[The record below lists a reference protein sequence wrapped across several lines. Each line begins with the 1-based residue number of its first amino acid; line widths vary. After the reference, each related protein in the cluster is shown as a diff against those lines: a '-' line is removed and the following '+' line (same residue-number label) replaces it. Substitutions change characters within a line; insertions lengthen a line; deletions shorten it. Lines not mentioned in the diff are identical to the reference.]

1 MSDKVKFL
9 LNQAIEKFQ
18 CGDYEQSQTLLSI
31 ALKINPKNF
40 NALFLS
46 GVVKGIQ
53 NNHSEALGFFQKALK
68 IDPSSSLTHLNMGKA
83 LSELNRDRDAI
94 KSYKQSSLI
103 DPGNAEVW
111 LGYGKS
117 LQKLDDFN
125 GAIDKYDTALDINGN
140 YPEALANKA
149 LLLHYLDRSN
159 EALEYFSKALRINE
173 NIPEIWANAGN
184 TFSDIKDFEN
194 ALICYKKAL
203 SISPSIDY
211 LLGDYLYAKM
221 QVADWT
227 ELKNIQIECINNV
240 AQEKKVITPFQFLA
254 VEDDPALQKICA
266 QTFVAGK
273 YENSLK
279 PNLYKSKTKDHP
291 KLKIGYLSPDFRN
304 HPVSH
309 LLAEVLESHNSDKY
323 EIYGIYVGV
332 KTNDSM
338 HERLKTSFDY
348 FLDCGKLS
356 DTEISSRLK
365 ALDLNILVD
374 LAGHTSKSRLGVFK
388 DRVAPIQISYLGY
401 PGTTGANFIDYIIAD
416 ATIIPRESSEHYSEK
431 PIYLP
436 HCFQANDSGRQISQ
450 RNITREEFN
459 IPPDVFVF
467 CCFNNI
473 YKLNPNIFDIWSQIL
488 YQVPNSVL
496 WLSSTN
502 NIVQVNLKN
511 EMRNRGISECRIIFC
526 PRAEYSNYLSSY
538 RLADL
543 FLDTLPFNAGTTAS
557 DALWAGLPVL
567 TQSGKSF
574 SGRMATSLLKSLFL
588 NELISSSE
596 QEYISIAVDLAKN
609 PSKLA
614 SLKNKLAIKKSTS
627 PLFDGK
633 AFCRDIERAYEII
646 YKRFMDGEAPITI
659 EIKSI

>member
-9 LNQAIEKFQ
+9 LDQAIKKFQ
-18 CGDYEQSQTLLSI
+18 SADYEQSQTLLSI
-31 ALKINPKNF
+31 ALKIYPRNF

-46 GVVKGIQ
+46 GVIKGIQ
-53 NNHSEALGFFQKALK
+53 NNHLEALVFFQKALK
-68 IDPSSSLTHLNMGKA
+68 VDPSSSLTHLNMGKA
-83 LSELNRDRDAI
+83 LSELNRDREAI
-94 KSYKQSSLI
+94 KFYKQSSHI

-125 GAIDKYDTALDINGN
+125 GAIDKYNTALDINGN

-149 LLLHYLDRSN
+149 LILHYLDKSD
-159 EALEYFSKALRINE
+159 EALEYFSKALQINE
-173 NIPEIWANAGN
+173 TIPEIWVYAGN

-194 ALICYKKAL
+194 ALFCYKKAL
-203 SISPSIDY
+203 SISPNIDY

-221 QVADWT
+221 QIADWVD
-227 ELKNIQIECINNV
+227 LKNIQVECLNSV
-240 AQEKKVITPFQFLA
+240 AQKKKVITPFQFLA
-254 VEDDPALQKICA
+254 VEDDPALQRICA
-266 QTFVAGK
+266 QTFVSGK
-273 YENSLK
+273 YENLF
-279 PNLYKSKTKDHP
+279 NLNLNKSKTKNHP

-304 HPVSH
+304 HPVSY
-309 LLAEVLESHNSDKY
+309 LLAEALESHNSDKY
-323 EIYGIYVGV
+323 EIYGIYVGA

-348 FLDCGKLS
+348 FLDCGNLS

-416 ATIIPRESSEHYSEK
+416 ASIIPKESSEHYSEK

-436 HCFQANDSGRQISQ
+436 HCFQANDSGRKISK

-459 IPPDVFVF
+459 IPPNVFVF
-467 CCFNNI
+467 CCFNNT
-473 YKLNPNIFDIWSQIL
+473 YKLNPKIFDVWSHIL
-488 YQVPNSVL
+488 HQVPNSIL
-496 WLSSTN
+496 WLSSTS
-502 NIVQVNLKN
+502 NITQVNLKN
-511 EMRNRGISECRIIFC
+511 EMCIRGISECRIIFC

-538 RLADL
+538 QLADL

-574 SGRMATSLLKSLFL
+574 SGRMATSLLKSLSL

-596 QEYISIAVDLAKN
+596 QEYISIAIDLAGN

-614 SLKNKLAIKKSTS
+614 SLKNKLIIKKSTS

-633 AFCRDIERAYEII
+633 SFCRDVEQAYELI
-646 YKRFMDGEAPITI
+646 YKRFLDGQAPAAI
-659 EIKSI
+659 EIKST